1 MVFFRLAQLFFLD
14 SGPGPV
20 STDLTETP
28 ATPSDGN
35 QDEDEDAVPAIWHDS
50 DDDRLTVSLANQPR
64 LRKLRVTESEDLI
77 SGKEYI
83 RRLRRQFQRLHPL
96 PEWADQEVAAKR
108 RSRALSA
115 GSDADAMD
123 TDADEDDD
131 NDELSA
137 QPLAKLLQNAED
149 LTKLEATVHADGTRK
164 LRQEVLDI
172 QRLKD
177 VGGSQPVSLPW
188 HITLVERQRESC

>member
-1 MVFFRLAQLFFLD
+1 MFFLD

-20 STDLTETP
+20 PTDLLETP
-28 ATPSDGN
+28 ATPSDGDKE
-35 QDEDEDAVPAIWHDS
+35 QDEDDVIPAVWHDS
-50 DDDRLTVSLANQPR
+50 DDERLTVSLANQPR

-96 PEWADQEVAAKR
+96 PDWANPEVAAKR
-108 RSRALSA
+108 RRRALSA
-115 GSDADAMD
+115 GSDGSTNGADAMD
-123 TDADEDDD
+123 TDADDDSDDD
-131 NDELSA
+131 DLSA
-137 QPLAKLLQNAED
+137 QPLAKLLQNVGD
-149 LTKLEATVHADGTRK
+149 LTKLVPTVQADGKRK

-177 VGGSQPVSLPW
+177 IGGSQPVSFPW
-188 HITLVERQRESC
+188 HDVLVTPSIKIC